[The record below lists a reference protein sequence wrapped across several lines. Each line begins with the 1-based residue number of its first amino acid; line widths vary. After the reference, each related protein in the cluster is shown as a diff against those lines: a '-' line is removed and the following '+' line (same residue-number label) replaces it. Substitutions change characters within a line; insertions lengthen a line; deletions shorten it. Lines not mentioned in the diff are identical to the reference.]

1 MTKIGNLS
9 FLQLK
14 TGPKTFN
21 GFTLNAVCCN
31 KKNFAELN
39 QIRFLPK
46 NNHIVVEIVYS
57 IEISEQSDDNG
68 KYCSIDIGIDNLA
81 TVTNNVELPA
91 FVINGKGLK
100 SINKYYNKQIAHY
113 KEIAKRMNELEYTKR
128 MNSISTKRNAKVN
141 DYMHKASR
149 YIVDFCRNNDIHTL
163 VIGYNKNWKQK
174 SNMSKNVNQ
183 SFVGLPTQRFIEMCQ
198 YKGQECGI
206 NVILSE
212 ESYTSGTSFLDN
224 EEPIK
229 ENYNKERRIY
239 RGLFISN
246 REIKINADVNGSYQI
261 MKKVFPKAFA
271 DGIKGVALHPIRVNI
286 A

>member
-1 MTKIGNLS
+1 M
-9 FLQLK
+9 
-14 TGPKTFN
+14 
-21 GFTLNAVCCN
+21 
-31 KKNFAELN
+31 
-39 QIRFLPK
+39 PK